1 MKFEKSCGAIIFRK
15 ENNIIETLL
24 IRMIG
29 GHWSYPKGHVEKDET
44 EVETALREIKE
55 ETNLEVIIDTR
66 FREITTYS
74 PKPDVLKDVIY
85 FIGFAK
91 TTNVL
96 VQETEVS
103 EYMWIDIKDAINYIT
118 IDEDKKIFK
127 RALRFIEEISE

>member
-55 ETNLEVIIDTR
+55 ETNLEVILDTR

-118 IDEDKKIFK
+118 FDEDKKIFK
-127 RALRFIEEISE
+127 KALRFIEEISE

>member
-15 ENNIIETLL
+15 QNSTVETLL
-24 IRMIG
+24 IKMIG

-96 VQETEVS
+96 IQETEVS
-103 EYMWIDIKDAINYIT
+103 EYMWIDINNATNYIT
-118 IDEDKKIFK
+118 YDEDKKIFK
-127 RALRFIEEISE
+127 KALRFIEEISE

>member
-118 IDEDKKIFK
+118 FDEDKKIFK
-127 RALRFIEEISE
+127 KALRFIEEISE

>member
-103 EYMWIDIKDAINYIT
+103 EYMWIDINDAINYIT
-118 IDEDKKIFK
+118 FDEDKKIFK
-127 RALRFIEEISE
+127 KALRFIEEISE

>member
-103 EYMWIDIKDAINYIT
+103 EYMWIDVKDAINYIT
-118 IDEDKKIFK
+118 FDEDKKIFK
-127 RALRFIEEISE
+127 KALRFIEEISE